1 MHQKACISE
10 AQNASS
16 CCCTVFSSGCTMGV
30 SKLHEY
36 DLPSGYSWEYNALVP
51 EARSGASESE
61 YFSCDSSFSN
71 PSCAEFWK
79 TPEDTSQ
86 PESYVE
92 VPVCSQTPGEKSSD
106 SEYFSCVSSPCK
118 LIFADEDGI
127 HPMHQDDSYLRSPEK
142 PLPQDLEQWETSSP
156 FPQVSF
162 PFNLVNS
169 NESFVSSIF
178 MKKKR
183 VMKIYYMHVQM
194 KKGVA
199 ILWETE
205 KGLEPPSKKIKI
217 EEMTYPEKIHMAFTL
232 PHMSTKEF
240 LTDSEFSW
248 DSKVQEEREETDS
261 PAEPT
266 VLEECS
272 RAKTPEW
279 LVALDSGFR
288 CMGCCRVFPSL
299 DILQEHV
306 EHGVKEGFSC
316 HAFHLALAWLKSKG
330 SKKGKKKRRKK
341 TKIKKT
347 TSGHQNEKHFGMKT
361 SSCK

>member
-1 MHQKACISE
+1 WGALLKRKGEEVCIY
-10 AQNASS
+10 
-16 CCCTVFSSGCTMGV
+16 VI
-30 SKLHEY
+30 L
-36 DLPSGYSWEYNALVP
+36 
-51 EARSGASESE
+51 
-61 YFSCDSSFSN
+61 
-71 PSCAEFWK
+71 

-316 HAFHLALAWLKSKG
+316 HAFHIALAWLKSKG

-347 TSGHQNEKHFGMKT
+347 TSGPNQHFRRVKKVRTRCPENPIPSRFIPWTAFLPRGT
-361 SSCK
+361 GQDRDRLSLLEEGLVCRPVIVLTFLWV